1 MKKRRNFIQRII
13 YGVGVFFSLAIVALV
28 SITCIGVK
36 VKAEKD
42 GTTFGQAAVSLFT
55 PEKKVKE
62 TYTGAGGE
70 LPRLEK
76 IAERQ
81 ESDKRAALQEP
92 KQISGGNSKPAKEA
106 KPVAYSAP
114 AKKADEYGICP
125 SCKNFHN
132 LALSCADDRAYMSK
146 VIKETPKAN
155 GKKQATQKSTTAK
168 PQLAQN
174 QTAEPP
180 LQLVR
185 GWQTADNTP
194 QAGRTVGAPKFG
206 DMGQMSDLEKQAAYS
221 ARNEKA
227 WKDLE
232 SATAAARGG
241 N

>member
-1 MKKRRNFIQRII
+1 MKNRKRKRGFFW
-13 YGVGVFFSLAIVALV
+13 YVGFTFTVGFVALV
-28 SITCIGVK
+28 SFTCILVN

-62 TYTGAGGE
+62 TYTGTKE
-70 LPRLEK
+70 LPSLEK

-81 ESDKRAALQEP
+81 ESDKLAALQEP
-92 KQISGGNSKPAKEA
+92 KQVSGGNSKPAKEA

-146 VIKETPKAN
+146 VIKEKPKAN
-155 GKKQATQKSTTAK
+155 GKKQATYASAKAK
-168 PQLAQN
+168 PQPAQ
-174 QTAEPP
+174 TVEPD
-180 LQLVR
+180 LQLIR
-185 GWQTADNTP
+185 NWQTADNTP

-206 DMGQMSDLEKQAAYS
+206 DMGQMSDLERQAAYS

-227 WKDLE
+227 WRELE
-232 SATAAARGG
+232 KATATIRSGG

>member
-36 VKAEKD
+36 VKAEKE
-42 GTTFGQAAVSLFT
+42 GITFGQAIASLLI
-55 PEKKVKE
+55 PEKQAKE
-62 TYTGAGGE
+62 TYTGTKE
-70 LPRLEK
+70 LPSLEK

-92 KQISGGNSKPAKEA
+92 KQVSGGNSKPAKEA
-106 KPVAYSAP
+106 KPAAYSAP

-146 VIKETPKAN
+146 VIKEKPKAN
-155 GKKQATQKSTTAK
+155 GKKQAAYASAK
-168 PQLAQN
+168 ANPQPAQ
-174 QTAEPP
+174 TVEPD
-180 LQLVR
+180 LQLIR
-185 GWQTADNTP
+185 NWQTADNTP

-206 DMGQMSDLEKQAAYS
+206 DMGQMSDLERQAAYS

-227 WKDLE
+227 WKELE
-232 SATAAARGG
+232 NATAKLRNGQ
-241 N
+241 

>member
-36 VKAEKD
+36 VKAEKE
-42 GTTFGQAAVSLFT
+42 GITFGQAIASLLI
-55 PEKKVKE
+55 PEKQAKE
-62 TYTGAGGE
+62 TYTGTKE
-70 LPRLEK
+70 LPSLEK
-76 IAERQ
+76 IAERH
-81 ESDKRAALQEP
+81 ESDKLAALQEP
-92 KQISGGNSKPAKEA
+92 KQVSGGNSKPAKEA

-146 VIKETPKAN
+146 VIKEKPKAN
-155 GKKQATQKSTTAK
+155 GKKQATYASAK
-168 PQLAQN
+168 ANPQPAQ
-174 QTAEPP
+174 TVEPD
-180 LQLVR
+180 LQLIR
-185 GWQTADNTP
+185 NWQTADNTP

-206 DMGQMSDLEKQAAYS
+206 DMGQMSDLERQAAYS

-227 WKDLE
+227 WKELE
-232 SATAAARGG
+232 NATAKLRNGQ
-241 N
+241 